1 MHLEPDV
8 NQNNFEHLITSA
20 LTKRVVLIQN
30 AIIYDP
36 LGLVTPFTLQGKI
49 LMRELVLGT
58 IVKDGE
64 ERRLD
69 WDDPIPSHMYEKWK
83 CYFQEML

>member
-8 NQNNFEHLITSA
+8 NQNNFEHVIPSA

-36 LGLVTPFTLQGKI
+36 LGLVTPFTLQRKN

-69 WDDPIPSHMYEKWK
+69 WNDPIPSHMYEKWK